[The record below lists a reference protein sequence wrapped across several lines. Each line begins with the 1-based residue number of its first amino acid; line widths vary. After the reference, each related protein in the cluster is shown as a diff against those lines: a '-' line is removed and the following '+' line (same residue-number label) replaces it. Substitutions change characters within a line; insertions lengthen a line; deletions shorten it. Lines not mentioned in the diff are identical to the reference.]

1 MIIRVSD
8 LDDEGL
14 TIDDP
19 SALAGAFSDPAWRLD
34 RVHLRVQPDGP
45 EVLVHGEMQATIPQ
59 MCGRCTEDFP
69 ARVQIPVEVRLAPRP
84 SSADS
89 IELGR
94 DDLDMDFYTDDQVDL
109 RRVVEAETL
118 LALPMKPLCR
128 DECRGLCPVCGV
140 NRNQTQCTCEVRPAD
155 PRLAVLADLRARL
168 NS

>member
-1 MIIRVSD
+1 VQVP
-8 LDDEGL
+8 
-14 TIDDP
+14 ID
-19 SALAGAFSDPAWRLD
+19 
-34 RVHLRVQPDGP
+34 
-45 EVLVHGEMQATIPQ
+45 
-59 MCGRCTEDFP
+59 
-69 ARVQIPVEVRLAPRP
+69 VRLAPRP

-94 DDLDMDFYTDDQVDL
+94 DDLDVDFYTDDQVDL
-109 RRVVEAETL
+109 RRVVEAETM

-168 NS
+168 DN